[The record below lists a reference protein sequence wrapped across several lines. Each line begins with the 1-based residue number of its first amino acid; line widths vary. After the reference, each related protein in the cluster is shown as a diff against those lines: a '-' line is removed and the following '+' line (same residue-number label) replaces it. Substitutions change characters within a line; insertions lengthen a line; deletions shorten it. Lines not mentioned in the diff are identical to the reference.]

1 MTYNVVAGIAW
12 ENPLSTVQTSDTPLK
27 MTIHGTFAQRS
38 FSRGVNEKL
47 LQFHDHPQDQA
58 AYFFFFFRQFSL
70 LSFHSL
76 NAYAQSLTIVQTHN
90 LKGLP

>member
-1 MTYNVVAGIAW
+1 MTYNVAAGIAW

-47 LQFHDHPQDQA
+47 LQFHDHPQDQVV
-58 AYFFFFFRQFSL
+58 YFFFQTIFVAVFSL
-70 LSFHSL
+70 TQRLR
-76 NAYAQSLTIVQTHN
+76 TIIDNCTN
-90 LKGLP
+90 T